1 MFLDRAVSA
10 GSRPVMHLQHSFTYI
25 DQSATGILMS
35 SQIKPKRKSS
45 MLRKIFAITLLAL
58 GLSAFSHT
66 AEAGV
71 PLPHCWPCGKK

>member
-1 MFLDRAVSA
+1 MFLNQAVSV
-10 GSRPVMHLQHSFTYI
+10 GSQPIYALPQNLTYI
-25 DQSATGILMS
+25 NQIATGILIS
-35 SQIKPKRKSS
+35 SQIHSKRKSS

-58 GLSAFSHT
+58 GLSALPHT